1 MTPDPTQPTPDNG
14 ATPENSPAEEI
25 TAPLRGASLRATERI
40 LDVLRAVPG
49 GAEVDEYYGVSSGV
63 PKQSAEEAARG
74 EELVAGLS
82 AFSEGQGDFSALFD
96 QIQRHNETSE
106 IDPEL
111 LRSLMRSR
119 NKQVE

>member
-14 ATPENSPAEEI
+14 ATPDNSPAEEI
-25 TAPLRGASLRATERI
+25 TAPLRGASLRTTERI

-49 GAEVDEYYGVSSGV
+49 GAEVDEYYGISSGV

-74 EELVAGLS
+74 EELVAGLK
-82 AFSEGQGDFSALFD
+82 AFSEGQGDFSALFG
-96 QIQRHNETSE
+96 QIKDHNEKSE

-111 LRSLMRSR
+111 LRALVRPR
-119 NKQVE
+119 NKQGE